1 MGRNEG
7 YQSFVQALAQRG
19 YRSTWQLGTIAEGM
33 TVDCYLGG
41 RLSPLLVPR
50 YWRDDHS
57 KLVELTGWDV
67 YAPLTTSNRVEDT
80 IKALEEQPADLTVLP
95 TGTVERVVDSLNAL
109 LKAAEEKTP
118 KLAPLDGSGRLV
130 NPLQASIDLGRAAL
144 RELATEIGKNR

>member
-1 MGRNEG
+1 MDRNEG

-41 RLSPLLVPR
+41 RLSPLLVLR

-67 YAPLTTSNRVEDT
+67 YAPLTTSNQVDDT

-95 TGTVERVVDSLNAL
+95 TGTVERVVDALNAL
-109 LKAAEEKTP
+109 LKAADSEVP
-118 KLAPLDGSGRLV
+118 SSAA
-130 NPLQASIDLGRAAL
+130 NFGRAAL
-144 RELATEIGKNR
+144 REIATEIGKNR